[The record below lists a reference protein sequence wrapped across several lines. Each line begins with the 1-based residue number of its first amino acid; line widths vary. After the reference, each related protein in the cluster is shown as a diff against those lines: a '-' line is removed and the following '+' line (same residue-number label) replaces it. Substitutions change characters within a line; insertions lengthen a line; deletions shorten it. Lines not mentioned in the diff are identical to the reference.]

1 MLGILNQREHKA
13 TKGGRKG
20 IMCFSICDQ
29 HKKWHNTQKI
39 YCFNKD
45 FSPMSANNIE
55 IQIFGQVLRL
65 YCPPEQQAN
74 LLASAQRL
82 EERVATLKEQSGIIQ
97 LEKVLAIV
105 ALNLNYELELEK
117 QKNESHKNVLEN
129 CIQQLDSS
137 LNKLL
142 ATGAISVDSSPKG

>member
-1 MLGILNQREHKA
+1 
-13 TKGGRKG
+13 
-20 IMCFSICDQ
+20 
-29 HKKWHNTQKI
+29 
-39 YCFNKD
+39 
-45 FSPMSANNIE
+45 MSANNIE

-65 YCPPEQQAN
+65 HCPPEQKEN

-82 EERVATLKEQSGIIQ
+82 GERVGVLKEQSGIIQ

-117 QKNESHKNVLEN
+117 QRNENNKNVLQN

-137 LNKLL
+137 LNKLQP
-142 ATGAISVDSSPKG
+142 AASITVDE